1 MTDIAS
7 NLNYLRR
14 DIESTA
20 LRCGRA
26 PKSIKLLAVS
36 KTFSHECVR
45 KAHEVGQL
53 LFGENRVQEAKTK
66 VALVKQTEIKWHL
79 IGPLQSNKTSTAVEI
94 FDSIQ
99 TLDRP
104 KIVHKV
110 NQCSARIGKFMDV
123 FIEVN
128 IGKESQ
134 KSGVLPEE
142 TKELIRLVDS
152 MSNLQ
157 LVGLMAVPP
166 YNQDPV
172 RSRPYFQKLR
182 GLLSEV
188 NQYRSS
194 PLLELSMGMTHDYHV
209 AIEEGATVLR
219 IGTAVFGRRG

>member
-1 MTDIAS
+1 
-7 NLNYLRR
+7 
-14 DIESTA
+14 
-20 LRCGRA
+20 
-26 PKSIKLLAVS
+26 
-36 KTFSHECVR
+36 
-45 KAHEVGQL
+45 
-53 LFGENRVQEAKTK
+53 
-66 VALVKQTEIKWHL
+66 
-79 IGPLQSNKTSTAVEI
+79 
-94 FDSIQ
+94 
-99 TLDRP
+99 
-104 KIVHKV
+104 
-110 NQCSARIGKFMDV
+110 MDV